1 MARPRV
7 AILHA
12 PGTNRDH
19 EAALAA
25 RMAGG
30 EPEIVRVGD
39 LEAGEKRLGSYDFLI
54 LPGGFTYGD
63 ALGAGKLWAL
73 DLRTRLGEAFRRFV
87 EAGRPVLGICNG
99 FQALVKSGVL
109 PFFGPPV
116 ASLVANR
123 GGRFL
128 ARWVEL
134 LPQPGSPS
142 LFLDGLKEPIHAPIA
157 HGEGRFVTAGPE
169 VRRRIEEGGLVA
181 LRYRENPNG
190 SELDLAGLTNPEGN
204 VLGLMPHPEDHLFP
218 WQHPGWRRGAA
229 RGLGLPLF
237 EAGVRHA

>member
-1 MARPRV
+1 MRPRV
-7 AILHA
+7 LILHA

-25 RMAGG
+25 RLAGG
-30 EPEIVRVGD
+30 DPEIVPVAA
-39 LEAGEKRLGSYDFLI
+39 LESGERRLFAYDFLI

-73 DLRTRLGEAFRRFV
+73 DLRTRLGEAFFRFV

-109 PFFGPPV
+109 PFGGAPA

-123 GGRFL
+123 GGRFV
-128 ARWVEL
+128 AKWVEL
-134 LPQPGSPS
+134 VPNPKSPS
-142 LFLDGLKEPIHAPIA
+142 LFLQALSEPIHAPVA
-157 HGEGRFVTAGPE
+157 HGEGRFVTRDAG
-169 VRRRIEEGGLVA
+169 VRRAIEAQGLVA

-190 SELDLAGLTNPEGN
+190 SELDLAGLTNPAGN

-218 WQHPGWRRGAA
+218 WQHPLWRRGEAK
-229 RGLGLPLF
+229 GLGLTLF
-237 EAGVRHA
+237 EAGMRHA

>member
-1 MARPRV
+1 VRRPKV
-7 AILHA
+7 LILHA

-25 RMAGG
+25 RLAGG
-30 EPEIVRVGD
+30 DPEIVLVAD
-39 LEAGEKRLGSYDFLI
+39 LEAGEKRLSAYDFLI

-109 PFFGPPV
+109 PFGERPV

-128 ARWVEL
+128 VRWVEL
-134 LPQPGSPS
+134 MPNPKSPS
-142 LFLDGLKEPIHAPIA
+142 LFLEGVEGPLFAPIA
-157 HGEGRFVTAGPE
+157 HGEGRFVTAGRA
-169 VRRRIEEGGLVA
+169 VRERIANEELVA

-190 SELDLAGLTNPEGN
+190 SELDLAGLTNPAGN

-218 WQHPGWRRGAA
+218 WQHPLWRRGRAG
-229 RGLGLPLF
+229 GLGLSLF
-237 EAGVRHA
+237 EAGVRRA